1 MAQPQQHHC
10 ENTTS
15 PSFGVISIFSSRK
28 QRSWVIQHWHSSVM
42 RDPSSLFSP
51 TPSPKP
57 YPCRAVQ
64 LLVARSLRAAQ
75 EIYAEESRQ
84 TAEEGREGRHYLNRQ
99 RSSTMSEQNKATD
112 EADFHN
118 RPFTVQEI
126 VLLTR
131 ALLSLI
137 QLVLQALGGD
147 WQSHGDCHYKLIIP
161 NVKRLQI

>member
-1 MAQPQQHHC
+1 
-10 ENTTS
+10 
-15 PSFGVISIFSSRK
+15 
-28 QRSWVIQHWHSSVM
+28 M
-42 RDPSSLFSP
+42 RDPSSLFFP
-51 TPSPKP
+51 PKT
-57 YPCRAVQ
+57 YPCCAVQ
-64 LLVARSLRAAQ
+64 LLLARSLKAAQ
-75 EIYAEESRQ
+75 EIYAEGSRQ
-84 TAEEGREGRHYLNRQ
+84 TAEEGKEGRHYLNGQ
-99 RSSTMSEQNKATD
+99 RSSTMSEQNKAAD

-131 ALLSLI
+131 ALLGLI